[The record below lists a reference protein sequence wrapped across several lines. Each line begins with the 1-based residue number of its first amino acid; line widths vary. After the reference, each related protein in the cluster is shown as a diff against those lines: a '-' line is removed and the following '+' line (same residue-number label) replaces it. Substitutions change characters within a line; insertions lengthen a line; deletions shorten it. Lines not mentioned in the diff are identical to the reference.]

1 LVETIVSYGH
11 ESGALTEDGEFKR
24 YGINYLK
31 NIYALRHPKI
41 FDKEMEKV
49 GCIVENS
56 HCKLK

>member
-1 LVETIVSYGH
+1 MVETIVSYGH

-56 HCKLK
+56 HCKLT